1 MYFDTVAVANFAELV
16 SKYSEGEFA
25 SPYRSTIPL
34 LSLVKD
40 QCALLRKILTEFDV
54 PDRASLHFEFKV
66 DPIRGRGKPSH
77 TDLMVRSEQRAL
89 AIEAKWTERPYD
101 TVAVWIRKGATPTHR
116 RDATPVGHEAAR
128 NNRREVLAG
137 WIDQLQRFAAREL
150 DPQDFTGVTYQMIHR
165 AASACYDASNPQ
177 LTYLHFVDAH
187 DRKRDSI
194 DYCRR
199 QLQHLHALLG
209 HSSQFPISLVTI
221 VLTPTGNFRT
231 IEGLPRGKPATAGLV
246 RDALLNTTLFEFGE
260 YEIEKIRKD
269 RNDGAHRVND
279 KPRSPSRVEQVVSMK
294 ASELFDLSGR
304 VGLVTGASSGL
315 GLRFAEVLAANG
327 AAVALVAR
335 RKERLAALQARIEA
349 AGGRAVAI
357 EADVL
362 DGAAMRRAFD
372 AAEAAFGTVTI
383 LVNNAGVGHSTRA
396 LDLPEEEWRRV
407 LGTNLDAV
415 FFWSQEGARRM
426 LAAGQPGAII
436 NIASVLGF
444 GVGKGVI
451 AYAAAKA
458 GVVQITK
465 ALGLELAFK
474 GIRVNAIAPGW
485 FVTEIN
491 RDYLASDAGK
501 KLTRDIPVGRF
512 GRDGDLDGALLLLA
526 SDAGRFIAGA
536 TIVVDGGQMVALKG

>member
-1 MYFDTVAVANFAELV
+1 V
-16 SKYSEGEFA
+16 
-25 SPYRSTIPL
+25 
-34 LSLVKD
+34 
-40 QCALLRKILTEFDV
+40 
-54 PDRASLHFEFKV
+54 
-66 DPIRGRGKPSH
+66 
-77 TDLMVRSEQRAL
+77 
-89 AIEAKWTERPYD
+89 
-101 TVAVWIRKGATPTHR
+101 
-116 RDATPVGHEAAR
+116 
-128 NNRREVLAG
+128 
-137 WIDQLQRFAAREL
+137 
-150 DPQDFTGVTYQMIHR
+150 
-165 AASACYDASNPQ
+165 
-177 LTYLHFVDAH
+177 
-187 DRKRDSI
+187 
-194 DYCRR
+194 
-199 QLQHLHALLG
+199 
-209 HSSQFPISLVTI
+209 
-221 VLTPTGNFRT
+221 
-231 IEGLPRGKPATAGLV
+231 
-246 RDALLNTTLFEFGE
+246 
-260 YEIEKIRKD
+260 
-269 RNDGAHRVND
+269 
-279 KPRSPSRVEQVVSMK
+279 K

-335 RKERLAALQARIEA
+335 RKERLAALQAKIEA

-362 DGAAMRRAFD
+362 NSASMRRAFD

-383 LVNNAGVGHSTRA
+383 LVNNAGVAHSTRA
-396 LDLPEEEWRRV
+396 VDLAEEEWRRV

-415 FFWSQEGARRM
+415 FYWSQEAARRM
-426 LAAGQPGAII
+426 LAAGKPGAII

-458 GVVQITK
+458 AVVQVTK

-491 RDYLASDAGK
+491 RDYLASDEGR
-501 KLTRDIPVGRF
+501 KLTHDIPVGRF

-536 TIVVDGGQMVALKG
+536 TIVVDGGQVVALRG